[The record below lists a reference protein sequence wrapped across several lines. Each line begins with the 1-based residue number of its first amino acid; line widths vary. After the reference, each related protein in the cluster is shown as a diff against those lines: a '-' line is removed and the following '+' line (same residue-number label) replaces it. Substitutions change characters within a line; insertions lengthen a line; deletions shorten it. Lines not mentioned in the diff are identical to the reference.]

1 MNIRCFTTFV
11 IIHCLLC
18 SVALAATPPDIV
30 RLEGAATRREPG
42 DILGG
47 DDRIAVTQENPRNE
61 AMDIDSQGHIYL
73 AYEYSHPTDGNSLA
87 VRRST
92 DGGATFSSWGEI
104 SYPAAGEWVYGLDLV
119 VAEGLENR
127 CYVAFTHVRPD
138 EFSEIVVAWEDLSS
152 PSADFGERTVPL
164 SNTSNSF
171 SAVDMVADDDAFADF
186 FLYLVAEGS
195 DVDGR
200 DIWFTNSIDFGG
212 SWDVPY
218 QIGSTTAVEGD
229 YVEPSVSHSFGS
241 LVHATWEFD
250 PTDEGLDSAILY
262 RSATNDA
269 LSGLTDWG
277 ITYAVTPAND
287 GVDDRSPRIASAHN
301 GSNIVLAYDRFIIT
315 SPTLDIEPPVVR
327 AATDLGEAGFAAS
340 PAVEL
345 GTEGQRITDLVYSPV
360 DGSFSVA
367 TGILENTI
375 YSAPQTAPATW
386 TERGMF
392 LREPDFGSFSPYSGR
407 LAFDP
412 TRGNRLAV
420 TAART
425 LPSDIEVIMVDA
437 EWLAD
442 PGSPI
447 QRPGFPIVL
456 SARPTTDPA
465 LADLDGDG
473 HLEIIYGDDNGEMW
487 AIRDDG
493 TNLPGW
499 PVAVDLIADGPIAVG
514 QLSLNDELSVVV
526 GTYDGHVVALDP
538 SGAVVPGWP
547 VDIGTEMPVYVSIGA
562 LGGPFPRTV
571 VAASGQRLVFLD
583 HAGRTPPGAVDRNL
597 PVGEA
602 RGPAAIGDLDGDG
615 VQEVVYPFE
624 DLVFIL
630 KRDVP
635 GDIIV
640 LPMGARISDAIT
652 LGDIDLDGDL
662 EIAVPLE
669 GGAMHLLEHTG
680 VGRPG
685 WPVTAAIPGGMRS
698 AAWADVQG
706 SAEPELAFADA
717 SSNVYLVDGSGSPL
731 AGYPLNPHPS
741 WSLRRGPVI
750 AAIEGARSDVL
761 VSSLEYYGFAWDE
774 TGADVG
780 GWPLALF
787 SISDHAPVI
796 GDLDQDGY
804 NDVVHLTN
812 TSLRVVGVRT
822 APGSPATEW
831 PMTGHDVQRTGC
843 ADCPTDLISAVDE
856 GDALTRTR
864 VSFAAPRPNPTSGNT
879 LFNFSVPVHAA
890 VSLDVVDVRGRRVRT
905 VERREMS
912 AGDYVLGWDGR
923 DQARRPV
930 GTGVYFARLKVS
942 GPGVNETIT
951 RKIVVVR

>member
-1 MNIRCFTTFV
+1 MNIRRFTTFV
-11 IIHCLLC
+11 LFHCLLWT
-18 SVALAATPPDIV
+18 VALADTLPDFV
-30 RLEGAATRREPG
+30 RLEEAATLRVPG

-47 DDRIAVTQENPRNE
+47 DDRIAVTQEDSRNE

-73 AYEYSHPTDGNSLA
+73 AYEYPHPTDGTSIA

-104 SYPAAGEWVYGLDLV
+104 RYPAAGERVYGLDLV
-119 VAEGLENR
+119 VAEGLESR
-127 CYVAFTHVRPD
+127 CYVAFSHVRPGANT
-138 EFSEIVVAWEDLSS
+138 EIVVAWEDLSS
-152 PSADFGERTVPL
+152 PSADFAERTVPL

-171 SAVDMVADDDAFADF
+171 SSVDMVADDDAFADF
-186 FLYLVAEGS
+186 FLYLVAEGF
-195 DVDGR
+195 DADGR

-218 QIGSTTAVEGD
+218 QIGQTTAVEGD
-229 YVEPSVSHSFGS
+229 YREPSVSHSFGS
-241 LVHATWEFD
+241 LVHATWQFG
-250 PTDEGLDSAILY
+250 PTDEGLDAAILY
-262 RSATNDA
+262 RRASNDA

-277 ITYAVTPAND
+277 TTFAVTPTND
-287 GVDDRSPRIASAHN
+287 GVEDRSPRIASAHN
-301 GSNIVLAYDRFIIT
+301 GTNIVLAYNRFIDT
-315 SPTLDIEPPVVR
+315 GPTLDNEPPVVR
-327 AATDLGEAGFAAS
+327 AATDLGTAGFAAS
-340 PAVEL
+340 PAIEL
-345 GTEGQRITDLVYSPV
+345 GTEGERITDLVYSPA

-367 TGILENTI
+367 LGVAENTI
-375 YSAPQTAPATW
+375 YSAPQSAPASW
-386 TERGMF
+386 TERGIF
-392 LREPDFGSFSPYSGR
+392 LREPNFGSFSTNSGK
-407 LAFDP
+407 LAYDP

-420 TAART
+420 TSART
-425 LPSDIEVIMVDA
+425 LPSALEVIMVDA
-437 EWLAD
+437 EWLSD

-447 QRPGFPIVL
+447 QRAGFPVVMP
-456 SARPTTDPA
+456 ARPTTDPA

-473 HLEIIYGDDNGEMW
+473 HLEIIYGDDNGEVW

-499 PVAVDLIADGPIAVG
+499 PVPVDLISDGPIAVG
-514 QLSLNDELSVVV
+514 RLSLSDELSVVV
-526 GTYDGHVVALDP
+526 GTYDGRVVALDP
-538 SGAVVPGWP
+538 DGAVVPGWP
-547 VDIGTEMPVYVSIGA
+547 VDMGTELPVYVSIGA

-571 VAASGQRLVFLD
+571 VVASGQRLVFLD
-583 HAGRTPPGAVDRNL
+583 YAGRTPPGAVDRNL

-602 RGPAAIGDLDGDG
+602 RGPAAIGDLDNDG
-615 VQEVVYPFE
+615 VTEVVYPFE
-624 DLVFIL
+624 DLVFIF

-685 WPVTAAIPGGMRS
+685 WPVTAAIPTGMRS

-706 SAEPELAFADA
+706 SAEPEIAFGDGN
-717 SSNVYLVDGSGSPL
+717 SNVYLVDGSGSPL
-731 AGYPLNPHPS
+731 AGYPLNPNPFL
-741 WSLRRGPVI
+741 SLRRGPVI
-750 AAIEGARSDVL
+750 AAIEGASSDIL
-761 VSSLEYYGFAWDE
+761 VSSLENYGFAWDE

-787 SISDHAPVI
+787 SSSDHAPVI

-804 NDVVHLTN
+804 NDVVHLTSA
-812 TSLRVVGVRT
+812 SLSVVGVRT

-831 PMTGHDVQRTGC
+831 PMTGHDAQRTGC
-843 ADCPTDLISAVDE
+843 ADCPTDLVTAVDD
-856 GDALTRTR
+856 GDALARTR
-864 VSFAAPRPNPTSGNT
+864 VSFAAPHPNPTSGST

-905 VERREMS
+905 VERSEMS

-923 DQARRPV
+923 DQARHPV
-930 GTGVYFARLKVS
+930 GAGVYFARLKVS

-951 RKIVVVR
+951 RKMVVVR